1 MKFII
6 NKNELVSAISIVEK
20 FVPSKTPM
28 PTLAGIKFLATED
41 SLFLTATNL
50 EMGIEYK
57 IYGED
62 TGLLVKEKGN
72 TVIESK
78 ILSNIIRRIDEDIIE
93 FDCNE
98 NSANIKSSGF
108 NMVLPC
114 FNVMDFPEIS
124 KKNSLKTI
132 KLKQG
137 IFKDMIRKTI
147 YARADEF
154 SSRPQLTGVLVDC
167 KDNILNMVALDGF
180 RIAWSYVEL
189 DDVAED
195 FKVIVPGYTLLEI
208 SRIFKDEDESS
219 FEFCYS
225 AGSVEFA
232 TENFVITSRVLDG
245 DFIDYKM
252 IMNIEPKLVVKV
264 DANKLRL
271 AVEKAGIIARESSAG
286 NLIKF
291 NIAEGIIEVQAE
303 AESGRIS
310 EKVACSTKGQ
320 EMLIAFNAGFFLD
333 ALKSISE
340 PEIRLEFSDEAG
352 PCIITPVENEHHK
365 NFILPV
371 RLKGEKL

>member
-137 IFKDMIRKTI
+137 IFKDMI
-147 YARADEF
+147 
-154 SSRPQLTGVLVDC
+154 
-167 KDNILNMVALDGF
+167 
-180 RIAWSYVEL
+180 
-189 DDVAED
+189 
-195 FKVIVPGYTLLEI
+195 
-208 SRIFKDEDESS
+208 
-219 FEFCYS
+219 
-225 AGSVEFA
+225 
-232 TENFVITSRVLDG
+232 
-245 DFIDYKM
+245 
-252 IMNIEPKLVVKV
+252 
-264 DANKLRL
+264 
-271 AVEKAGIIARESSAG
+271 
-286 NLIKF
+286 
-291 NIAEGIIEVQAE
+291 
-303 AESGRIS
+303 
-310 EKVACSTKGQ
+310 
-320 EMLIAFNAGFFLD
+320 
-333 ALKSISE
+333 
-340 PEIRLEFSDEAG
+340 
-352 PCIITPVENEHHK
+352 
-365 NFILPV
+365 
-371 RLKGEKL
+371 